1 MLLELAVQ
9 FGPATS
15 GDHLRNLLD
24 KERDVK
30 CIELNESE
38 DRLVVDSTLPVSTLL
53 NLIRSQGFPALFRGA
68 SSDADGMKACDF
80 GSGVAVLSEG
90 GKVCG
95 ICRLFQPS
103 DEVLLVD
110 ASADGLFPEHR
121 ILMAIHSFGDISND
135 AVSCGEILPTNEG
148 TAQLGTVQ
156 ADSDG
161 HASWL
166 VENTTLKLWNLI
178 GRSVVL
184 HDLTTCSRIAC
195 GIIAR
200 SANIFSNPKKVCA
213 CSGRTMW
220 EEHAAN
226 PVG

>member
-15 GDHLRNLLD
+15 ANHLRNLLD
-24 KERDVK
+24 KEHDIK
-30 CIELNESE
+30 CIEVNESE
-38 DRLVVDSTLPVSTLL
+38 ERLVVDSTLPVSTLL
-53 NLIRSQGFPALFRGA
+53 NLIRSQGFPTLFRGT

-103 DEVLLVD
+103 DETLLVD
-110 ASADGLFPEHR
+110 ASADGLFPEHQ

-135 AVSCGEILPTNEG
+135 AMSCGEILTTTEG

-184 HDLTTCSRIAC
+184 HDLTASSRIAC